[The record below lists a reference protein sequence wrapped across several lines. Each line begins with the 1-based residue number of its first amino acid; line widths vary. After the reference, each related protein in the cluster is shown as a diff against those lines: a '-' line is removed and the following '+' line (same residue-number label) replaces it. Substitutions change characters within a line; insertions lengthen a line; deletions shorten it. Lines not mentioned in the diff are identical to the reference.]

1 MSKIIKIDHSYEL
14 PSYFS
19 NVTLSGAWS
28 RLTNYLQENKT
39 LLSKIVF
46 YKEDNKI
53 KIQSID
59 ENNLIDIIREIDT
72 FGYFKKN
79 LIRTIKLNVE
89 FDKETKSLKISNKN
103 IEPNENLNIIEYSIT
118 FDNNIQNTVYFHE
131 SSILV
136 NYENTLKESLKNPDY
151 NLGILYFNKTDDD
164 KVTLENVLF
173 VFDKSN
179 KLVFVN
185 DINKDNKEFDLN
197 MFILKYNS
205 GNAIIESDFNYT
217 YTNGSGKTCVIKF
230 SNFKLLKTNILI
242 LNNDKESILLFK
254 NSMNNYL
261 FNNYL
266 MEQYQYSR
274 DI

>member
-59 ENNLIDIIREIDT
+59 ENNLIDIIREIDP

-197 MFILKYNS
+197 MFILKYNN

-217 YTNGSGKTCVIKF
+217 YTNESGKTCVIKF

>member
-59 ENNLIDIIREIDT
+59 ENNLIDIIREIDPS
-72 FGYFKKN
+72 GYFKKN

-89 FDKETKSLKISNKN
+89 FDKETKSLKISDKN

-136 NYENTLKESLKNPDY
+136 NYENALKESLKNPDY

-205 GNAIIESDFNYT
+205 GNAITESDFNYS

-266 MEQYQYSR
+266 MGQYQYSR